1 MELNDIKTEEL
12 INVYN
17 TIIDYLKYL
26 EILEK
31 SGSDA

>member
-1 MELNDIKTEEL
+1 MELKNVKTKEL
-12 INVYN
+12 IDIYN
-17 TIIDYLKYL
+17 TIVDYIKYL

>member
-1 MELNDIKTEEL
+1 MELKNLKTKEL
-12 INVYN
+12 IDIYN

-26 EILEK
+26 ETLEK